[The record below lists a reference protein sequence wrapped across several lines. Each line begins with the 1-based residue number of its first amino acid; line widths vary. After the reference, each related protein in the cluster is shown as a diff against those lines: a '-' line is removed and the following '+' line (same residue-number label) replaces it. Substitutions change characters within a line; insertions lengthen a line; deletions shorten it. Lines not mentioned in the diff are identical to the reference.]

1 MAAKGSIA
9 KGEITQ
15 KILSVFPG
23 SFLFNSGKEIRVP
36 IMENGEQIQIKVTL
50 TAAKTNVEGGSD
62 TALPGEVAT
71 PPATAKPLK
80 ENTVVAEVTEEEKQN
95 VMKAMAALGL

>member
-1 MAAKGSIA
+1 MAARGAIA
-9 KGEITQ
+9 KEQITQ
-15 KILSVFPG
+15 QILEAFAG
-23 SFLFNSGKEIRVP
+23 SFKYDKEIRIP

-71 PPATAKPLK
+71 PTATAKPLK